1 MIHLKTQFT
10 KLSLL
15 VLMFSVSMTAQSFGQ
30 TCPVSNEITIT
41 VVQDPA
47 ISIVG
52 AKTNCQG
59 GTTTLTATPTGGTGG
74 CTILWQS
81 STTGTSGWAAA
92 SGTNNAA
99 TYVAS
104 GAAVGTLY
112 YRATYTCLGI
122 GCDAATSNMQAVTV
136 NPNLSITSQPVN
148 LDECVGG
155 NLGLSVA
162 VSGAVGTITYAWEQ
176 SATGTGGWSAAST
189 LASAN
194 NLANYTPPS
203 TTAGTTYYRVTVSA
217 GGTGCT
223 SVTSTTS
230 TVIIRPDLAIT
241 AQPINIDACVGGNL
255 PLSVTTTGGSGT
267 ITYLW
272 EQSAT
277 GTGSWSAASTSASA
291 NNLATYTPPSTTA
304 GTTYYRVTVSAS
316 GNDCQPVTSTNSTV
330 IIRPDLA
337 ITAQPI
343 NIDACVGGNL
353 PISVTTSGGS
363 GTITYAWEQS
373 ATGTGGWSAASTTA
387 SANNLATYTPPS
399 VTAGTMYYRVTVSA
413 SGNDCQP
420 VTSTNSTVIIRPDLA
435 ITAQPI
441 NIDACVGGNLTISV
455 TTSGGSGTISYA
467 WEQSATG
474 TGGWSAAS
482 TLASANNLQTYTPPS
497 VSAGTMYY
505 RVTVSASGNDC
516 QPVTSTNS
524 TVIIRPDL
532 AITAQPI
539 NIDEC
544 AGGTLPISVTTSGGS
559 GTITYLW
566 EQSATGT
573 GGWSAASTSASAN
586 NLATYTPPSTTAGT
600 TYYRVTISAS
610 GNDCQPVTST
620 NSTVII
626 RPGLAITAQPINID
640 ECVGGNLPI
649 SVTTTGGSGTIT
661 YAWEQSATG
670 TGAWSA
676 ASTTASANNLATYT
690 PPSTTAGTMY
700 YRVTISAAGNGCPP
714 VTSSNSTVIIRPDLV
729 ITAQPISIDECV
741 GGNLPISVT
750 TTGGSGTITYLW
762 EQSATGTG
770 GWSAASTSASANN
783 LQTYTPPSVT
793 AGTMYYRVT
802 VSASGNDCQP
812 VISANST
819 VIVRPDLAI
828 TAQPVNINECI
839 DGTDVLTVATTG
851 GSGTITYAWQQSATG
866 TGGWSAA
873 STAVTANNLASYT
886 PPSAVAGTM
895 FYRVTVSASGN
906 DCNPVT
912 STTATVVVNPKPTIT
927 VSVPVNTI
935 CVGGGVTLSATTAG
949 GVGCT
954 IQWQSSPV
962 SPVNWLDIGG
972 QNGATYI
979 TPALSADLKYRAKFT
994 CTGSGCCN

>member
-47 ISIVG
+47 ISITG
-52 AKTNCQG
+52 ATTICQG
-59 GTTTLTATPTGGTGG
+59 GTATLTATPTGGTGG

-92 SGTNNAA
+92 SGTNNAT

-122 GCDAATSNMQAVTV
+122 GCDAATSNTQAVTV

-148 LDECVGG
+148 IDECVGG
-155 NLGLSVA
+155 SLGLSVA
-162 VSGAVGTITYAWEQ
+162 VSGAVGTITYLWEQ
-176 SATGTGGWSAAST
+176 SATGTGGWSNAST
-189 LASAN
+189 AVTAN

-223 SVTSTTS
+223 SVTSTNS
-230 TVIIRPDLAIT
+230 TVIIRQDLAIT
-241 AQPINIDACVGGNL
+241 AQPV
-255 PLSVTTTGGSGT
+255 
-267 ITYLW
+267 
-272 EQSAT
+272 
-277 GTGSWSAASTSASA
+277 
-291 NNLATYTPPSTTA
+291 
-304 GTTYYRVTVSAS
+304 
-316 GNDCQPVTSTNSTV
+316 
-330 IIRPDLA
+330 
-337 ITAQPI
+337 
-343 NIDACVGGNL
+343 
-353 PISVTTSGGS
+353 
-363 GTITYAWEQS
+363 
-373 ATGTGGWSAASTTA
+373 
-387 SANNLATYTPPS
+387 
-399 VTAGTMYYRVTVSA
+399 
-413 SGNDCQP
+413 
-420 VTSTNSTVIIRPDLA
+420 
-435 ITAQPI
+435 
-441 NIDACVGGNLTISV
+441 
-455 TTSGGSGTISYA
+455 
-467 WEQSATG
+467 
-474 TGGWSAAS
+474 
-482 TLASANNLQTYTPPS
+482 
-497 VSAGTMYY
+497 
-505 RVTVSASGNDC
+505 
-516 QPVTSTNS
+516 
-524 TVIIRPDL
+524 
-532 AITAQPI
+532 
-539 NIDEC
+539 
-544 AGGTLPISVTTSGGS
+544 
-559 GTITYLW
+559 
-566 EQSATGT
+566 
-573 GGWSAASTSASAN
+573 
-586 NLATYTPPSTTAGT
+586 
-600 TYYRVTISAS
+600 
-610 GNDCQPVTST
+610 
-620 NSTVII
+620 
-626 RPGLAITAQPINID
+626 NID

-676 ASTTASANNLATYT
+676 ASTSASANNLATYT

-700 YRVTISAAGNGCPP
+700 YRVTVSASGNDCQP
-714 VTSSNSTVIIRPDLV
+714 VTSNNSTVIVRPDLAITAQPINIGECVGGNLPISVTTSGGSGTITYAWEQSATGTGAWSAASTTASADNLQTYTPPSVSAGTMYYRVTVSASGNDCQPVTSTNSTVVVRPDLAITAQPVNIDECAGGTLPISVTTTGGSGTVTYLWEQSATGTGAWSAASTSASANNLATYTPPSTTVGTTYYRVTISASGNDCQPVTSTNSTVIIRSGLA
-729 ITAQPISIDECV
+729 ITAQPVSIDECV

-750 TTGGSGTITYLW
+750 TTGGSGTVSYLW

-770 GWSAASTSASANN
+770 AWSAASTSVTANNLISYTPPSTTAGTIYYRVTITAAGNGCPPVTSSNSTVVVRPDLVITAQPVDRDECVGGNQTISVTTTGGSGTVSYLWEQSATGTGAWSAASITASANN
-783 LQTYTPPSVT
+783 LATYTPPSVT
-793 AGTMYYRVT
+793 AGTMFYRVT
-802 VSASGNDCQP
+802 ISASGNDCQP
-812 VISANST
+812 VTSTNST
-819 VIVRPDLAI
+819 VVIRPDLAI
-828 TAQPVNINECI
+828 TTQPANITECI
-839 DGTDVLTVATTG
+839 DGTDVLTVAVTG
-851 GSGTITYAWQQSATG
+851 GSGTITYAWEQSATG

-886 PPSAVAGTM
+886 PPSAVAGTT

-912 STTATVVVNPKPTIT
+912 STTATVVVNPKPTIS

-962 SPVNWLDIGG
+962 TPVNWLDIGG
-972 QNGATYI
+972 QNGATYT
-979 TPALSADLKYRAKFT
+979 TPALSSDLKYRAKFT